1 MTNNK
6 TIKRLIVRIVYEHGP
21 LTKNS
26 LIGYLQERLGNVNR
40 TEGSISSLLAKNTQI
55 IRVGTVREP
64 NKYGRKIA
72 TPQYDVDRDLIKSA
86 KDIVYTTPLSLMT
99 PDEME
104 KSERCPACHKV
115 RVLPDDSPI
124 CHKCLKVSAK
134 TL

>member
-6 TIKRLIVRIVYEHGP
+6 TIKRLIVRIVYERGP

-55 IRVGTVREP
+55 VRIGTVREP
-64 NKYGRKIA
+64 NKYGRRIA
-72 TPQYDVDRDLIKSA
+72 TPQYDVDRDLIQSA
-86 KDIVYTTPLSLMT
+86 KDIVYTTPLSLMSPQELEDAT
-99 PDEME
+99 
-104 KSERCPACHKV
+104 RCPKCHKV
-115 RVLPDDSPI
+115 RVLPEDSPI
-124 CHKCLKVSAK
+124 CLNCQRLSAK